1 MNYYMAEIIDSIE
14 SERGC
19 GYRKKGGI
27 YLMGGRFSHACGKL
41 PIPLTVC
48 PCCNQGIKQ
57 TRGFSW
63 ISYALIKDAP
73 CSQDNEGVCLGCDPF
88 NASYENEKIGLIW
101 VGEKFYGMPGDFSR
115 EANKQGIS
123 RRLSQVPKDLV
134 IGETWVLLA
143 HRKACSHQEYTEE
156 GGEPV
161 TIYTPGIFAAF
172 KPDRIEY
179 VVKGT
184 ETPEEIERLEKRGF
198 ILVNVI
204 PDKDAQLSTQSET

>member
-1 MNYYMAEIIDSIE
+1 
-14 SERGC
+14 
-19 GYRKKGGI
+19 
-27 YLMGGRFSHACGKL
+27 MGGRLSSVCGKL

-73 CSQDNEGVCLGCDPF
+73 CSRGDAWCRGCDPF
-88 NASYENEKIGLIW
+88 NAGFEKEKLGLIW
-101 VGEKFYGMPGDFSR
+101 VGGKFYETPADFCN
-115 EANKQGIS
+115 EAAKQGIS

-143 HRKACSHQEYTEE
+143 HRKAIVTYQRTEE
-156 GGEPV
+156 NGEDIAV
-161 TIYTPGIFAAF
+161 YSPGIFAAF
-172 KPDRIEY
+172 KPDRLEY

-184 ETPEEIERLEKRGF
+184 ESKEELARLEKRGF
-198 ILVNVI
+198 RLVNVI
-204 PDKDAQLSTQSET
+204 PDREAQLSM